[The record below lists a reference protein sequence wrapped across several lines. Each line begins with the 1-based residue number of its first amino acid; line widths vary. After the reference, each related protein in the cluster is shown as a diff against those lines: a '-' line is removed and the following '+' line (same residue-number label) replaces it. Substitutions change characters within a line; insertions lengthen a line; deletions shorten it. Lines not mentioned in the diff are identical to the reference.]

1 MRKNN
6 FNAFTLIELMV
17 VIAIVAMLILGSNF
31 LSFNKVSNKQKL
43 ETKIIRINS
52 HFEEIRNNALLWK
65 WIWTNLFVP
74 KKYKIEFS
82 TTWSWVI
89 KNTYLSW
96 SNYIDYN
103 LFNKKID
110 FSDRFESI
118 SQINCY
124 KLDDLNNPENTFNS
138 WSIWTWTIILEWLN
152 MTLTWWCDNNEK
164 ILEVEIKRK
173 NDTKKIQINT
183 LNWLIEIVK

>member
-17 VIAIVAMLILGSNF
+17 VIAIIAILILGSNF

-43 ETKIIRINS
+43 ETNVIRINS

-74 KKYKIEFS
+74 EEYKIEFS
-82 TTWSWVI
+82 TTWSWII

-96 SNYIDYN
+96 WIYYDYN
-103 LFNKKID
+103 LFEKNIN
-110 FSDRFESI
+110 FSDRFDSI
-118 SQINCY
+118 SEIKCF
-124 KLDDLNNPENTFNS
+124 KLNTLTAENTFNS
-138 WSIWTWTIILEWLN
+138 WSTNTWTIFIKWAN
-152 MTLTWWCDNNEK
+152 MTLSWSCNATTK
-164 ILEVEIKRK
+164 ILEVTIKRK

>member
-1 MRKNN
+1 MKKKN

-17 VIAIVAMLILGSNF
+17 VISIIAILILGSNF

-96 SNYIDYN
+96 GNYLDYT
-103 LFNKKID
+103 LFDKNIH
-110 FSDRFESI
+110 FSDKFDSI
-118 SQINCY
+118 SKISCL
-124 KLDDLNNPENTFNS
+124 KLDWTETSNIFSDST
-138 WSIWTWTIILEWLN
+138 IWTWIILIEWAN
-152 MTLTWWCDNNEK
+152 MTLTWWCDDNEK